1 MKIVIAPDSFKES
14 LDAHQVASCIERGFA
29 DVFPHAEFVKMPLAD
44 GGEGTVDVLLAAL
57 NGKKQQLLTT
67 DPIGRD
73 CSAYWASLEQTV
85 DGDNVKTALVE
96 FAQASGLDRL
106 TVEERAPLIASSFG
120 TGLLIKDALDQGVEQ
135 IIIGLGGSA
144 TNDAGA
150 GILQAL
156 GGKLFDKRG
165 NELSGGGAELSQLA
179 SIDLDGLHPRCK
191 EVTFVVACDV
201 NNPLCGESGASA
213 VFGPQKGASQAQ
225 VEQLDTAI
233 DHFADIAQT
242 HTGTNHRDTAGF
254 GAAGG
259 TPLGLSLA
267 FNIQIKAGIEMV
279 LDALDADKVL
289 EGASLV
295 LTGEGQMDNQTLQ
308 GKTPFGIAQRAQ
320 KLNIPTIGIAG
331 SLGKEVEKL
340 YGSMSS
346 LFGTVRSPQSLSQV
360 LGESEQNLIRTSRN
374 VAATLQLGQQIL
386 STPTPMQSKGDQL
399 AIKDNSENYY
409 AN

>member
-29 DVFPHAEFVKMPLAD
+29 EVFPHAEFVKMPLAD
-44 GGEGTVDVLLAAL
+44 GGEGTVDVLLEAL
-57 NGKKQQLLTT
+57 NGNKQSLQTT
-67 DPIGRD
+67 DPIGRE
-73 CSAYWASLEQTV
+73 CAAYWASLEQAV
-85 DGDNVKTALVE
+85 DGNKVKTALVE

-106 TVEERAPLIASSFG
+106 TVEERSPLTASSFG

-144 TNDAGA
+144 TNDAGV

-156 GGKLFDKRG
+156 GGKLLDKQG

-179 SIDLDGLHPRCK
+179 NIDLDGLHPRCK

-201 NNPLCGESGASA
+201 NNPLCGESGASV
-213 VFGPQKGASQAQ
+213 VFGPQKGASQIQ
-225 VEQLDTAI
+225 VQQLDAAI
-233 DHFADIAQT
+233 GHFADIAQT
-242 HTGTNHRDTAGF
+242 HTGVNHRDSKGF

-259 TPLGLSLA
+259 TPLGLRLA

-295 LTGEGQMDNQTLQ
+295 VTGEGQMDNQTLQ
-308 GKTPFGIAQRAQ
+308 GKTPFGIAQRALKQ
-320 KLNIPTIGIAG
+320 NIPTIGIAG
-331 SLGKEVEKL
+331 SLGKDVEKL

-346 LFGTVRSPQSLSQV
+346 LFGTVRSPQSLDQV
-360 LGESEQNLIRTSRN
+360 LSEASQNLTRSARN
-374 VAATLQLGQQIL
+374 IAATLKLGGQIFNE
-386 STPTPMQSKGDQL
+386 K
-399 AIKDNSENYY
+399 
-409 AN
+409 

>member
-29 DVFPHAEFVKMPLAD
+29 DVFPDAEFVKLPLAD
-44 GGEGTVDVLLAAL
+44 GGEGTVDVLLTAL
-57 NGKKQQLLTT
+57 NGKKQLLQTT
-67 DPIGRD
+67 DALGRE
-73 CSAYWASLEQTV
+73 CTAYWASLEQAV
-85 DGDNVKTALVE
+85 DGKKVKTALVE

-156 GGKLFDKRG
+156 GGKLLDKQG
-165 NELSGGGAELSQLA
+165 NELSSGGAELSQLA
-179 SIDLDGLHPRCK
+179 SIDLDELHPRCK

-213 VFGPQKGASQAQ
+213 VFGPQKGASQIQ
-225 VEQLDTAI
+225 VQQLDAAI
-233 DHFADIAQT
+233 GHFADIAQA
-242 HTGTNHRDTAGF
+242 HTGVNHRDSTGF

-295 LTGEGQMDNQTLQ
+295 VTGEGQMDNQTLQ

-320 KLNIPTIGIAG
+320 KRNIPTIGIAG
-331 SLGKEVEKL
+331 SLGTDVEKL
-340 YGSMSS
+340 YDSMSS
-346 LFGTVRSPQSLSQV
+346 LFGTVRSPQSLDQV
-360 LGESEQNLIRTSRN
+360 LSEASQNLTRSARN
-374 VAATLQLGQQIL
+374 IAATLKLGGQIFNE
-386 STPTPMQSKGDQL
+386 K
-399 AIKDNSENYY
+399 
-409 AN
+409 

>member
-44 GGEGTVDVLLAAL
+44 GGEGTVDVLLEAL
-57 NGKKQQLLTT
+57 NGKKQRLQTT
-67 DPIGRD
+67 DPIGRE
-73 CSAYWASLEQTV
+73 CTAYWASLEQTV
-85 DGDNVKTALVE
+85 DGANVKTALVE
-96 FAQASGLDRL
+96 FAQASGLDLL
-106 TVEERAPLIASSFG
+106 TVEERAPLNASSFG

-156 GGKLFDKRG
+156 GGKLLDKQG
-165 NELSGGGAELSQLA
+165 NELSGGGAELSRLA
-179 SIDLDGLHPRCK
+179 SMDLNGLHPRCK

-213 VFGPQKGASQAQ
+213 VFGPQKGASKAQ

-233 DHFADIAQT
+233 GHFADIAQA
-242 HTGTNHRDTAGF
+242 HAGTNHRDTAGF

-295 LTGEGQMDNQTLQ
+295 VTGEGQMDNQTLQ
-308 GKTPFGIAQRAQ
+308 GKTPYGIAQRAQ

-331 SLGKEVEKL
+331 SLGQDVEKL

-346 LFGTVRSPQSLSQV
+346 LFGTVRSPQSLDQV
-360 LGESEQNLIRTSRN
+360 LSEANQNLTRTARN
-374 VAATLQLGQQIL
+374 IAATLKLGSQIFNE
-386 STPTPMQSKGDQL
+386 K
-399 AIKDNSENYY
+399 
-409 AN
+409 

>member
-14 LDAHQVASCIERGFA
+14 LNAHQVASCIERGFA
-29 DVFPHAEFVKMPLAD
+29 DVFPYAEFVKLPLAD
-44 GGEGTVDVLLAAL
+44 GGEGTVDVLLTAL
-57 NGKKQQLLTT
+57 NGKKQLLQTT
-67 DPIGRD
+67 DALGRE
-73 CSAYWASLEQTV
+73 CTTYWASLEQTV
-85 DGDNVKTALVE
+85 DGANVKTALVE

-156 GGKLFDKRG
+156 GGKLLDKQG

-213 VFGPQKGASQAQ
+213 VFGPQKGASQIHVQ
-225 VEQLDTAI
+225 QLDAAI
-233 DHFADIAQT
+233 GHFADIAHAQT
-242 HTGTNHRDTAGF
+242 GINHRNSAGF

-259 TPLGLSLA
+259 APLGLSLA

-295 LTGEGQMDNQTLQ
+295 VTGEGQMDNQTLQ
-308 GKTPFGIAQRAQ
+308 GKTPFGIAQRALKQ
-320 KLNIPTIGIAG
+320 DIPTIGIAG
-331 SLGKEVEKL
+331 SLGTDVEKL

-346 LFGTVRSPQSLSQV
+346 LFGTVRSPQSLDQV
-360 LGESEQNLIRTSRN
+360 LSEASQNLTRSARN
-374 VAATLQLGQQIL
+374 IAATLKLGGQIFNE
-386 STPTPMQSKGDQL
+386 K
-399 AIKDNSENYY
+399 
-409 AN
+409 

>member
-44 GGEGTVDVLLAAL
+44 GGEGTVDVLLEAL
-57 NGKKQQLLTT
+57 NGKKQRLQTT
-67 DPIGRD
+67 DPIGRE
-73 CSAYWASLEQTV
+73 CTAYWASLEQTV
-85 DGDNVKTALVE
+85 DGANVKTALVE
-96 FAQASGLDRL
+96 FAQASGLDLL
-106 TVEERAPLIASSFG
+106 TVEERAPLNASSFG

-156 GGKLFDKRG
+156 GGKLLDKQG
-165 NELSGGGAELSQLA
+165 NELSGGGAELSRLA
-179 SIDLDGLHPRCK
+179 SMDLNGLHPRCK

-213 VFGPQKGASQAQ
+213 VFGPQKGASKAQ

-233 DHFADIAQT
+233 GHFADIAQA
-242 HTGTNHRDTAGF
+242 HAGTNHRDTAGF

-259 TPLGLSLA
+259 TPLGLNLA

-295 LTGEGQMDNQTLQ
+295 VTGEGQMDNQTLQ
-308 GKTPFGIAQRAQ
+308 GKTPYGIAQRAQ

-331 SLGKEVEKL
+331 SLGQDVEKL

-346 LFGTVRSPQSLSQV
+346 LFGTVRSPQSLDQV
-360 LGESEQNLIRTSRN
+360 LSEANQNLTRTARN
-374 VAATLQLGQQIL
+374 IAATLKLGSQIFNE
-386 STPTPMQSKGDQL
+386 K
-399 AIKDNSENYY
+399 
-409 AN
+409 

>member
-14 LDAHQVASCIERGFA
+14 LDAHQVASCIEHGFA

-44 GGEGTVDVLLAAL
+44 GGEGTVDVLLKAL
-57 NGKKQQLLTT
+57 NGKKQGLQTT
-67 DPIGRD
+67 DPIGRE
-73 CSAYWASLEQTV
+73 CTAYWASLEQTF
-85 DGDNVKTALVE
+85 DGIKVKTALLE

-106 TVEERAPLIASSFG
+106 TVEERSPLTASSFG

-156 GGKLFDKRG
+156 GGKLLDKQG

-213 VFGPQKGASQAQ
+213 VFGPQKGASKAQ

-233 DHFADIAQT
+233 GHFADIAQA
-242 HTGTNHRDTAGF
+242 HTSINHRDTASF

-295 LTGEGQMDNQTLQ
+295 VTGEGQMDNQTLQ

-331 SLGKEVEKL
+331 SLGQDVEKL

-346 LFGTVRSPQSLSQV
+346 LFGTVRSPQSLDQV
-360 LGESEQNLIRTSRN
+360 LLEANQNLTRTARN
-374 VAATLQLGQQIL
+374 IAATLKLGRQIFNE
-386 STPTPMQSKGDQL
+386 K
-399 AIKDNSENYY
+399 
-409 AN
+409 

>member
-29 DVFPHAEFVKMPLAD
+29 DVFPYAEFVKLPLAD
-44 GGEGTVDVLLAAL
+44 GGEGTVDVLLTAL
-57 NGKKQQLLTT
+57 NGKKQRLQTT
-67 DPIGRD
+67 DALGRE
-73 CSAYWASLEQTV
+73 CTAYWASLEQTA
-85 DGDNVKTALVE
+85 DGKKVNTALVE

-106 TVEERAPLIASSFG
+106 TVEERSPLTASSYG
-120 TGLLIKDALDQGVEQ
+120 TGLLIRDALDKGTEQ

-156 GGKLFDKRG
+156 GGKLLDKQG
-165 NELSGGGAELSQLA
+165 NELSGGGAELSQLE

-191 EVTFVVACDV
+191 EVTLVVACDV
-201 NNPLCGESGASA
+201 NNPLCGKSGASA
-213 VFGPQKGASQAQ
+213 VFGPQKGVSQIQ
-225 VEQLDTAI
+225 VEQLDAAI
-233 DHFADIAQT
+233 GHFADIAQAQ
-242 HTGTNHRDTAGF
+242 TGINHRNSTGF

-295 LTGEGQMDNQTLQ
+295 VTGEGQMDNQTLQ

-331 SLGKEVEKL
+331 SLGTDVEKL

-346 LFGTVRSPQSLSQV
+346 LFGTVRSPQSLDQV
-360 LGESEQNLIRTSRN
+360 LSEASQNLTRTARN
-374 VAATLQLGQQIL
+374 IAATLKLGRQIFNE
-386 STPTPMQSKGDQL
+386 K
-399 AIKDNSENYY
+399 
-409 AN
+409 

>member
-14 LDAHQVASCIERGFA
+14 LDAHQVASCIEHGFA

-44 GGEGTVDVLLAAL
+44 GGEGTVDVLLEAL
-57 NGKKQQLLTT
+57 NGKKKRLQTT
-67 DPIGRD
+67 DPIGRE
-73 CSAYWASLEQTV
+73 CTAYWASLEQAV
-85 DGDNVKTALVE
+85 DGKKVKTALVE

-106 TVEERAPLIASSFG
+106 TVEERSPLTASSYG
-120 TGLLIKDALDQGVEQ
+120 TGLLIKDALDKGVEQ

-156 GGKLFDKRG
+156 GGKLFDKQG

-179 SIDLDGLHPRCK
+179 SINLDGLHPRCK

-233 DHFADIAQT
+233 GHFADTAQA

-295 LTGEGQMDNQTLQ
+295 VTGEGQMDNQTLQ

-320 KLNIPTIGIAG
+320 QLNIPTIGIAG
-331 SLGKEVEKL
+331 SLGQDVEKL

-346 LFGTVRSPQSLSQV
+346 LFGTVRSPQSLDQV
-360 LGESEQNLIRTSRN
+360 LSEANQNLTRTARN
-374 VAATLQLGQQIL
+374 IAATLKLGSQIFNE
-386 STPTPMQSKGDQL
+386 K
-399 AIKDNSENYY
+399 
-409 AN
+409 

>member
-14 LDAHQVASCIERGFA
+14 LDAHQVASCIERGFT

-44 GGEGTVDVLLAAL
+44 GGEGTVDVLLEAL
-57 NGKKQQLLTT
+57 NGKKQWLQTT
-67 DPIGRD
+67 DPIGREYT
-73 CSAYWASLEQTV
+73 AYWASLEQTF
-85 DGDNVKTALVE
+85 DGTKVKTALLE

-106 TVEERAPLIASSFG
+106 TVGERAPLTASSFG

-156 GGKLFDKRG
+156 GGKLLDKQG

-191 EVTFVVACDV
+191 EVAFVVACDV

-213 VFGPQKGASQAQ
+213 VFGPQKGASQIQ
-225 VEQLDTAI
+225 VQQLDVAI
-233 DHFADIAQT
+233 GHFADIAQT
-242 HTGTNHRDTAGF
+242 RTSINHRDTAGF

-295 LTGEGQMDNQTLQ
+295 VTGEGQMDNQTLQ

-331 SLGKEVEKL
+331 SLGKDVEKL

-346 LFGTVRSPQSLSQV
+346 LFGTVRSPQPLDQV
-360 LGESEQNLIRTSRN
+360 LSEASQNLTRTARN
-374 VAATLQLGQQIL
+374 IAATLKLGGQIFNE
-386 STPTPMQSKGDQL
+386 K
-399 AIKDNSENYY
+399 
-409 AN
+409 

>member
-29 DVFPHAEFVKMPLAD
+29 DVFPYAEFVKLPLAD
-44 GGEGTVDVLLAAL
+44 GGEGTVDVLLTAL
-57 NGKKQQLLTT
+57 NGKKQLLQTT
-67 DPIGRD
+67 DALGRE
-73 CSAYWASLEQTV
+73 CTAYWASLEQTV
-85 DGDNVKTALVE
+85 DGANVKTALVE

-106 TVEERAPLIASSFG
+106 TVEERAPLTASSFG

-156 GGKLFDKRG
+156 GGKLLDKQG
-165 NELSGGGAELSQLA
+165 NELSGGGAELSRLA
-179 SIDLDGLHPRCK
+179 SMDLDGLHPRCK

-201 NNPLCGESGASA
+201 SNPLCGESGASA
-213 VFGPQKGASQAQ
+213 VFGPQKGASQIQ
-225 VEQLDTAI
+225 VQQLDAAI
-233 DHFADIAQT
+233 GHFADIAQA
-242 HTGTNHRDTAGF
+242 HTGINHRDSTGF

-259 TPLGLSLA
+259 TSLGLSLA

-279 LDALDADKVL
+279 LDTLDADKAL

-295 LTGEGQMDNQTLQ
+295 VTGEGQMDNQTLQ

-320 KLNIPTIGIAG
+320 KLHIPTIGIAG
-331 SLGKEVEKL
+331 SLGKDVEKL

-346 LFGTVRSPQSLSQV
+346 LFGTVRSPQSLDQV
-360 LGESEQNLIRTSRN
+360 LSEASQNLTRSARN
-374 VAATLQLGQQIL
+374 IAATLKLGGQIFNE
-386 STPTPMQSKGDQL
+386 K
-399 AIKDNSENYY
+399 
-409 AN
+409 

>member
-29 DVFPHAEFVKMPLAD
+29 EVFPHAEFVKMPLAD
-44 GGEGTVDVLLAAL
+44 GGEGTVDVLLEAL
-57 NGKKQQLLTT
+57 NGNKQSLQTT
-67 DPIGRD
+67 DPIGRE
-73 CSAYWASLEQTV
+73 CAAYWASLEQAV
-85 DGDNVKTALVE
+85 DGNKVKTALVE

-106 TVEERAPLIASSFG
+106 TVEERSPLTASSFG

-144 TNDAGA
+144 TNDAGV

-156 GGKLFDKRG
+156 GGKLLDKQG

-179 SIDLDGLHPRCK
+179 NIDLDGLHPRCK
-191 EVTFVVACDV
+191 EVTFFVACDV
-201 NNPLCGESGASA
+201 NNPLCGESGASV
-213 VFGPQKGASQAQ
+213 VFGPQKGASQIQ
-225 VEQLDTAI
+225 VQQLDAAI
-233 DHFADIAQT
+233 GHFADIAQT
-242 HTGTNHRDTAGF
+242 HTGVNHRDSKGF

-259 TPLGLSLA
+259 TPLGLRLA

-295 LTGEGQMDNQTLQ
+295 VTGEGQMDNQTLQ
-308 GKTPFGIAQRAQ
+308 GKTPFGIAQRALKQ
-320 KLNIPTIGIAG
+320 NIPTIGIAG
-331 SLGKEVEKL
+331 SLGKDVEKL

-346 LFGTVRSPQSLSQV
+346 LFGTVRSPQSLDQV
-360 LGESEQNLIRTSRN
+360 LSEASQNLTRSARN
-374 VAATLQLGQQIL
+374 IAATLKLGGQIFNE
-386 STPTPMQSKGDQL
+386 K
-399 AIKDNSENYY
+399 
-409 AN
+409 

>member
-29 DVFPHAEFVKMPLAD
+29 DVFPDAEFVKLPLAD
-44 GGEGTVDVLLAAL
+44 GGEGTVDVLLTAL
-57 NGKKQQLLTT
+57 NGKKQLLQTT
-67 DPIGRD
+67 DALGRE
-73 CSAYWASLEQTV
+73 CTAYWASLEQTF
-85 DGDNVKTALVE
+85 DGANVKTALVE

-106 TVEERAPLIASSFG
+106 TVKERSPLTASSFG

-135 IIIGLGGSA
+135 INIGLGGSA
-144 TNDAGA
+144 TNDAAA

-156 GGKLFDKRG
+156 GGRLLDKQG

-213 VFGPQKGASQAQ
+213 VFGPQKGASRIQ
-225 VEQLDTAI
+225 VQQLDAAI
-233 DHFADIAQT
+233 GHFADIAQA
-242 HTGTNHRDTAGF
+242 HTGVNHRDSTGF

-279 LDALDADKVL
+279 LDALDADKAL

-295 LTGEGQMDNQTLQ
+295 VTGEGQMDNQTLQ

-331 SLGKEVEKL
+331 SLGKDVEKL

-346 LFGTVRSPQSLSQV
+346 LFGTVRSPQSLDQV
-360 LGESEQNLIRTSRN
+360 LSEASQNLTRSARN
-374 VAATLQLGQQIL
+374 IAATLKLGGQIFNE
-386 STPTPMQSKGDQL
+386 K
-399 AIKDNSENYY
+399 
-409 AN
+409 

>member
-29 DVFPHAEFVKMPLAD
+29 DVFPYAEFVKLPLAD
-44 GGEGTVDVLLAAL
+44 GGEGTVDVLLTAL
-57 NGKKQQLLTT
+57 NGKKQLLQTT
-67 DPIGRD
+67 DALGRE
-73 CSAYWASLEQTV
+73 CTAYWASLEKIV
-85 DGDNVKTALVE
+85 DGANVKTALVE

-120 TGLLIKDALDQGVEQ
+120 TGLLIKDALDQGVAK

-156 GGKLFDKRG
+156 GGKLLDKQG

-201 NNPLCGESGASA
+201 NNPLCGESGASV
-213 VFGPQKGASQAQ
+213 VFGPQKGASQIQ
-225 VEQLDTAI
+225 VQQLDAAI
-233 DHFADIAQT
+233 GHFADIAQT
-242 HTGTNHRDTAGF
+242 HTGVNHRDSKGF

-259 TPLGLSLA
+259 APLGLSLA

-295 LTGEGQMDNQTLQ
+295 VTGEGQMDNQTLQ
-308 GKTPFGIAQRAQ
+308 GKTPFGIAQRALMQ
-320 KLNIPTIGIAG
+320 NIPTISIAG
-331 SLGKEVEKL
+331 SLGKDVEKL

-346 LFGTVRSPQSLSQV
+346 LFGTVRSPQSLDQV
-360 LGESEQNLIRTSRN
+360 LSEANQNLTRTARN
-374 VAATLQLGQQIL
+374 IAATLKLGGQIFNE
-386 STPTPMQSKGDQL
+386 K
-399 AIKDNSENYY
+399 
-409 AN
+409 

>member
-29 DVFPHAEFVKMPLAD
+29 DVFPYAEFVKLPLAD

-57 NGKKQQLLTT
+57 NGKKQLLQTT
-67 DPIGRD
+67 DALGRE
-73 CSAYWASLEQTV
+73 CTAYWASLEQTF
-85 DGDNVKTALVE
+85 DGTKVKTALLE

-106 TVEERAPLIASSFG
+106 RVEERSPLTASSFG

-135 IIIGLGGSA
+135 ITIGLGGSA

-156 GGKLFDKRG
+156 GGKLLDKQG

-213 VFGPQKGASQAQ
+213 VFGPQKGASQTHVQ
-225 VEQLDTAI
+225 QLDAAI
-233 DHFADIAQT
+233 GHFADIAQA
-242 HTGTNHRDTAGF
+242 HTGTNHRDREGF

-295 LTGEGQMDNQTLQ
+295 VTGEGQMDNQTLQ

-331 SLGKEVEKL
+331 SLGTDVEKL
-340 YGSMSS
+340 YDSMSS
-346 LFGTVRSPQSLSQV
+346 LFGTVRSPQSLDQV
-360 LGESEQNLIRTSRN
+360 LSEASQNLTRSARN
-374 VAATLQLGQQIL
+374 IAATLKLGGQIL
-386 STPTPMQSKGDQL
+386 NEK
-399 AIKDNSENYY
+399 
-409 AN
+409 

>member
-29 DVFPHAEFVKMPLAD
+29 DVFPYAKFVKLPLAD
-44 GGEGTVDVLLAAL
+44 GGEGTVDVLLTAL
-57 NGKKQQLLTT
+57 NGKKRRLKTT
-67 DPIGRD
+67 DPIGRE
-73 CSAYWASLEQTV
+73 CTAYWASLEQQV
-85 DGDNVKTALVE
+85 DGKSVNTALVE

-106 TVEERAPLIASSFG
+106 TVEERSPLTASSYG
-120 TGLLIKDALDQGVEQ
+120 TGLLIRDALNKGVEQ

-156 GGKLFDKRG
+156 GGKLLDKQG
-165 NELSGGGAELSQLA
+165 NELSGGGAALSQLA

-213 VFGPQKGASQAQ
+213 VFGPQKGASEAQ

-233 DHFADIAQT
+233 GHFADIAQARK
-242 HTGTNHRDTAGF
+242 GINHRDTAGF

-289 EGASLV
+289 DGASLV
-295 LTGEGQMDNQTLQ
+295 VTGEGQMDNQTLQ

-331 SLGKEVEKL
+331 SLGQDVEKL

-346 LFGTVRSPQSLSQV
+346 LFGTVRSPQSLDQV
-360 LGESEQNLIRTSRN
+360 LSEASQNLTRTARN
-374 VAATLQLGQQIL
+374 IAATLKLGGQIFNE
-386 STPTPMQSKGDQL
+386 K
-399 AIKDNSENYY
+399 
-409 AN
+409 